1 MSQRAAPVPYFP
13 TPPPAYSQTYMAS
26 VARSF
31 ALYAQQQNSY
41 PVPLSWVNAP
51 ASASATGT
59 TGQVAYDASY
69 FYVCVDT
76 DTWCRV
82 AISTW

>member
-1 MSQRAAPVPYFP
+1 VAHRTVPVPYFP
-13 TPPPAYSQTYMAS
+13 SPPPAYSQAYMAS
-26 VARSF
+26 VARAF

-41 PVPLSWVNAP
+41 PDPLSWVGAP

-59 TGQVAYDASY
+59 AGQVAYDASY